1 LAHSTTKRSLL
12 ALLALLMMLMLM
24 LVVVLAVEGV
34 LACACLKKKAEG
46 MAWSH
51 CA

>member
-1 LAHSTTKRSLL
+1 MAHSTTKRS
-12 ALLALLMMLMLM
+12 LLALLMMLMLM

-34 LACACLKKKAEG
+34 LACACLKKAEG

>member
-1 LAHSTTKRSLL
+1 MAHSTTKRS
-12 ALLALLMMLMLM
+12 LLALLMMLMLM

-46 MAWSH
+46 TAWSH

>member
-1 LAHSTTKRSLL
+1 MAHSTTKRSLL
-12 ALLALLMMLMLM
+12 ALLMMLMLMLM

>member
-1 LAHSTTKRSLL
+1 MAHSTTKRS
-12 ALLALLMMLMLM
+12 LLALLMMLMLM

>member
-1 LAHSTTKRSLL
+1 MAHSTTKRSLL